1 MRQAA
6 LLSYL
11 SSINMSDSH
20 KKYPDICEG
29 ENQTYFFMECPGK
42 TGIIFNRRKI
52 MAGKGKTKSL
62 PSAELGITACN
73 MLCMMHHKIL
83 NECLLK
89 GINEFIQTMDERG
102 ESRSM
107 IVHLRDE
114 VSRIMDEKTEYA
126 QMKAGEVLLHR
137 MRNYLETPS
146 KNEKEEADKTALAGA
161 IAHSARMGANL
172 EIADEMQDYLDSVLT
187 DCARFG
193 MSEELLRKFRDDK
206 QAFEE
211 MTPEEIAGADLFSKS
226 ADEFMNR
233 YEQMI
238 NQVQNICDLDS
249 KYKNA
254 MEQLDK
260 AGIRGDEFMTIQKEL
275 REMKDGRDIMKNTV
289 PGINAVL
296 RPYQAINMNPRAM
309 SMVRSDINTQT
320 EAVRLKLNTE
330 EECMNELS
338 YSIAHFIRANKEK
351 ITDPQKEALLKMQNT
366 LQEMRDHALDS
377 LGKASEILKLQQGID
392 IAAEEASKNDRPFAL
407 YKIRAEERVLN
418 GVDRTLTEFH
428 FPHEC
433 FSSERGEPGIIL
445 HSQDAAKACLAV
457 IKREELALCKRN
469 IMHPASLTAY
479 LSIANGY
486 GKVYDG
492 YTREQAEFIREKA
505 MSRNIAMA
513 VLEPESQNGKYGIA
527 FESTKANNS
536 LMLAFSAEALAITH
550 GSGEK
555 AGAIGILA
563 ENAIAREGA
572 EALFN
577 HIGNGEKD
585 RYMVEIDPKN
595 PERRLYISAKG
606 MMEIDSGSKKWTPR
620 SQDMP
625 AQQYEASVYD
635 RCSNFCRQPL
645 VLPDRKALECGIA
658 FDIQQNKETFKPNE
672 KFTNQLNTVK
682 NPIKDLDPD
691 WRSMAVSE
699 QSFVSVSTRF
709 MMRSMKDNSLC
720 TPQDVYKYIQDN
732 FDLCA
737 ANYKDE
743 AQNSPTMQ
751 KYAQYLE
758 KNEDL
763 LRADIGDI
771 SRGLSKDGMGFETHE
786 YAQDARCRNLFDK
799 TAQIMP
805 IRKEWDRVQKAAEAA
820 LNRNTHEADAQVRE
834 NTQAQREEREQQE
847 QGQDI

>member
-1 MRQAA
+1 
-6 LLSYL
+6 
-11 SSINMSDSH
+11 
-20 KKYPDICEG
+20 
-29 ENQTYFFMECPGK
+29 
-42 TGIIFNRRKI
+42 
-52 MAGKGKTKSL
+52 MAGKGRVQS
-62 PSAELGITACN
+62 PSSAELGITACN
-73 MLCMMHHKIL
+73 MLCMMHSKIL
-83 NECLLK
+83 NRCLLT
-89 GINEFIQTMDERG
+89 GIIEFMQTMDERS

-107 IVHLRDE
+107 ISHLRDE
-114 VSRIMDEKTEYA
+114 VSRLMDEKTEYA
-126 QMKAGEVLLHR
+126 KMKSAEALLHK
-137 MRNYLETPS
+137 MRSYLEAPAE
-146 KNEKEEADKTALAGA
+146 NEREEDDKTTLANALTHCANK
-161 IAHSARMGANL
+161 GANL
-172 EIADEMQDYLDSVLT
+172 EVADEMQNYLDSVLT

-193 MSEELLRKFRDDK
+193 ISEALLEKFHEDK
-206 QAFEE
+206 RAFEE
-211 MTPEEIAGADLFSKS
+211 MTPGEITGTDLFSKS

-238 NQVQNICDLDS
+238 NQVQNISDLDS

-254 MEQLDK
+254 MVQLDR

-275 REMKDGRDIMKNTV
+275 KELKPGLDAMKNIV
-289 PGINAVL
+289 PGINAIL

-320 EAVRLKLNTE
+320 EAVRMKLNTE
-330 EECMNELS
+330 EERMDELS
-338 YSIAHFIRANKEK
+338 YSIAHFMKNNKEK
-351 ITDPQKEALLKMQNT
+351 ITEPQKDALLKMQST

-377 LGKASEILKLQQGID
+377 LGKASEILKLQRGID

-407 YKIRAEERVLN
+407 YKIRADERVLN

-445 HSQDAAKACLAV
+445 HSQEAAKACLAV

-513 VLEPESQNGKYGIA
+513 ILEPESQNGKYGIA

-536 LMLAFSAEALAITH
+536 LMLTFSAEALAITH

-595 PERRLYISAKG
+595 LERRLYISAKG
-606 MMEIDSGSKKWTPR
+606 MMEIDAGNKKWTPR

-645 VLPDRKALECGIA
+645 VLPDRKASECGIS

-672 KFTNQLNTVK
+672 KFANQLNTVK

-743 AQNSPTMQ
+743 AKNSPTMQ
-751 KYAQYLE
+751 KYAHYLE
-758 KNEDL
+758 KNDDL

-771 SRGLSKDGMGFETHE
+771 SRGLSKDGMGIETHE

-799 TAQIMP
+799 TDQIMP
-805 IRKEWDRVQKAAEAA
+805 IRKEWDRVQKAAEVA
-820 LNRNTHEADAQVRE
+820 LTRNKRDTDEQTHENTH
-834 NTQAQREEREQQE
+834 TQRGEREQQE
-847 QGQDI
+847 QDQTI